1 MVTRL
6 VLLLL
11 LLLATATL
19 AAAHRS
25 PAAVRQFILA
35 SDHPHG
41 WPGHVVDHQIP
52 LCAGGPDTP
61 ANMQWQAAAA
71 SYQKDAFERALCV
84 ALAREGYILVKRPPM
99 KGSP

>member
-1 MVTRL
+1 MVTL
-6 VLLLL
+6 ALLGGPVV
-11 LLLATATL
+11 AVSPP
-19 AAAHRS
+19 RS
-25 PAAVRQFILA
+25 PAAVRQFIRA

-41 WPGHVVDHQIP
+41 WPGHVVDHRIP

-84 ALAREGYILVKRPPM
+84 ALRTEGYVLVKRPAP
-99 KGSP
+99 